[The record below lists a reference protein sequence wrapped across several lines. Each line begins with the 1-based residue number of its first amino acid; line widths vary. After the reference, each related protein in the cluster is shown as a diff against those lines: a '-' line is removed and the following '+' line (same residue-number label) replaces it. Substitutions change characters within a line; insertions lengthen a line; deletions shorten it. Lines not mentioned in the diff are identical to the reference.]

1 MYRRFIFVLMLTTLV
16 FCPLQAQQ
24 LLPPSAPNE
33 VCMEAWSKYK
43 KANALWKTGWG
54 LFGAGAG
61 MTLAGCISWSLTSH
75 SWEGWEGSTWTHP
88 GFIIMCIGGGTF
100 FASIPCLAVGQ
111 IRRKAAIIIYEE
123 YNCLPKSCEE
133 LRVDYKK
140 ANTLWKTGWGLFGA
154 GTGLMVAGCTAWRF
168 TLQGG
173 RPPEEQDPSK
183 KALNTAFFSFMI
195 IGAGATI
202 ASIPC
207 LAVGQV
213 RRKAAQNAYR
223 KNCSSEP
230 PLTFHI
236 QTSSAGLGLAMNF

>member
-1 MYRRFIFVLMLTTLV
+1 MYRRFIFVLMLTTFV

-54 LFGAGAG
+54 LFGSGMGLAVTGCITYSIVAFSGNIPKSDSSKLYPAPLTFLILTSVGAG
-61 MTLAGCISWSLTSH
+61 M
-75 SWEGWEGSTWTHP
+75 
-88 GFIIMCIGGGTF
+88 
-100 FASIPCLAVGQ
+100 
-111 IRRKAAIIIYEE
+111 
-123 YNCLPKSCEE
+123 
-133 LRVDYKK
+133 
-140 ANTLWKTGWGLFGA
+140 
-154 GTGLMVAGCTAWRF
+154 
-168 TLQGG
+168 
-173 RPPEEQDPSK
+173 
-183 KALNTAFFSFMI
+183 
-195 IGAGATI
+195 TI